1 MLAAREGPVSTTER
15 ERKPLGLLALL
26 TLGINGTIGVGIFFA
41 PSAVA
46 AQLPGP
52 SGAWV
57 FLLAGLALLPVGFIY
72 SRLGGRFAE
81 DGGPYVWARL
91 AFGPKVAFLI
101 GFLTYVSSVFS
112 AATVITGLSTHMSA
126 MLAPTFPLGQKA
138 IGLLCVLVF
147 AGTAATGLKLSALAW
162 TTVTVLKLLPLIM
175 LSTLGITAVLTNS
188 APEVVAL
195 ADSQGSNLGRALL
208 IVVFALTGFEVVPV
222 LAGSSHSKRAVPW
235 ATLGTLASCMLFYGV
250 LHALC
255 AIALPDLAGHKAP
268 LVAAAGV
275 FGGETSARIVS
286 VGQLVSAI
294 GIAFGQTVTT
304 PRYLAALG
312 RVDALGEWFG
322 REDARRVPQRALW
335 VTATGVM
342 IAVLREDLGGLFA
355 LASIATLAQYTVA
368 TLALAMLAHRGFHGV
383 KRAERYWALPAL
395 VGIVLVAQGAELK
408 ELVTTFIVVA
418 IGAVILFLRR
428 TTVRAP
434 VSDESR

>member
-1 MLAAREGPVSTTER
+1 MLAANEGPVSTER
-15 ERKPLGLLALL
+15 ERKPLGFISLL

-72 SRLGGRFAE
+72 ARLGGRFAE

-112 AATVITGLSTHMSA
+112 AATVITGLSTHVSA
-126 MLAPTFPLGQKA
+126 ALGPGSPLGQKA
-138 IGLLCVLVF
+138 IGVLCVLVF
-147 AGTAATGLKLSALAW
+147 AGTAATGLRLSALAW
-162 TTVTVLKLLPLIM
+162 TSITILKLLPLIM
-175 LSTLGITAVLTNS
+175 LSALGIAAVVSGS
-188 APEVVAL
+188 APEAL
-195 ADSQGSNLGRALL
+195 PLAEARDSNLGRALL

-222 LAGSSHSKRAVPW
+222 LAGSSHSQRAMPW
-235 ATLGTLASCMLFYGV
+235 AVLGTLASCMLFYGV

-255 AIALPDLAGHKAP
+255 AIAVPDLAGHKAP
-268 LVAAAGV
+268 LVAAASV
-275 FGGETSARIVS
+275 YGGEGSARIVS
-286 VGQLVSAI
+286 IGQLVSAF

-304 PRYLAALG
+304 PRYLSALG
-312 RVDALGEWFG
+312 RADALGAWFG

-335 VTATGVM
+335 VTATGVI

-383 KRAERYWALPAL
+383 ARSERFWALPAL

-408 ELVTTFIVVA
+408 ELVTTFVVGA
-418 IGAVILFLRR
+418 IGAIILFLRR
-428 TTVRAP
+428 TTVQTPA
-434 VSDESR
+434 SD

>member
-1 MLAAREGPVSTTER
+1 MLATREGPVSTER
-15 ERKPLGLLALL
+15 ERKPLGFLALL
-26 TLGINGTIGVGIFFA
+26 TLGINGTIGVGIFA

-57 FLLAGLALLPVGFIY
+57 FLLAGLALLPVGWIY

-112 AATVITGLSTHMSA
+112 AATVITGLSTHMSSQ
-126 MLAPTFPLGQKA
+126 LDPSFPLGQKA
-138 IGLLCVLVF
+138 IGVLCVLVF

-162 TTVTVLKLLPLIM
+162 TSLTILKLLPLIM
-175 LSTLGITAVLTNS
+175 LSGLGIAAIVS
-188 APEVVAL
+188 GSVPDAGPL
-195 ADSQGSNLGRALL
+195 ASTEGSNIGRALL

-222 LAGSSHSKRAVPW
+222 LAGSTHKQSAVAW

-286 VGQLVSAI
+286 VGQLISAI

-304 PRYLAALG
+304 PRYLSALG
-312 RVDALGEWFG
+312 RADALGEWFG
-322 REDARRVPQRALW
+322 REDVRRVPQRALW
-335 VTATGVM
+335 VTATGVV

-355 LASIATLAQYTVA
+355 LASIATLAQYGVA

-383 KRAERYWALPAL
+383 QRSERFWALPAL
-395 VGIVLVAQGAELK
+395 IGIVLVAQGAELK
-408 ELVTTFIVVA
+408 ELVITAIVTAVGA
-418 IGAVILFLRR
+418 IILFLRR
-428 TTVRAP
+428 TSVQTAA
-434 VSDESR
+434 SDESS

>member
-1 MLAAREGPVSTTER
+1 MLASREGAVSTER
-15 ERKPLGLLALL
+15 ERKPLGFVSLL

-57 FLLAGLALLPVGFIY
+57 FLLAGLALLPVGLIY
-72 SRLGGRFAE
+72 GRLGGRFAE

-91 AFGPKVAFLI
+91 AFGPKVAFLL
-101 GFLTYVSSVFS
+101 GFLTYISSVFS

-126 MLAPTFPLGQKA
+126 TLGPDFPLGQKA
-138 IGLLCVLVF
+138 IGVICVLVF
-147 AGTAATGLKLSALAW
+147 ASVAATGLKLSAVAW
-162 TTVTVLKLLPLIM
+162 TSITILKLLPLIM
-175 LSTLGITAVLTNS
+175 LSALGIAAIATSSL
-188 APEVVAL
+188 PAL
-195 ADSQGSNLGRALL
+195 APVAEAHDSNLGRALL

-222 LAGSSHSKRAVPW
+222 LAGSSHSQRSMPW
-235 ATLGTLASCMLFYGV
+235 AVVGTLASCMLFYGV

-255 AIALPDLAGHKAP
+255 AIAVPDLAGHKAP

-286 VGQLVSAI
+286 IGQLVSAI

-304 PRYLAALG
+304 PRYLSALG
-312 RVDALGEWFG
+312 RADALGEWFG
-322 REDARRVPQRALW
+322 REDVRRVPQRALW
-335 VTATGVM
+335 VTATGVV

-368 TLALAMLAHRGFHGV
+368 TLALAMLAHRGFHGIA
-383 KRAERYWALPAL
+383 RSERFWALPAML
-395 VGIVLVAQGAELK
+395 GIILVAQGAELK
-408 ELVTTFIVVA
+408 ELVTTVVVTA

-428 TTVRAP
+428 AAVPTPAADRG
-434 VSDESR
+434 